1 MCNKIAA
8 NFIPNNEGL
17 FSIFHL
23 FPTCSIQVP
32 NGFPLVTPFF
42 IRGSHK
48 MVTKKVLVTIR
59 GRGGEAKKEKM
70 GVGGRER
77 HCGDSKVFDYH
88 MGVATKNLLATTQL
102 W

>member
-1 MCNKIAA
+1 
-8 NFIPNNEGL
+8 
-17 FSIFHL
+17 
-23 FPTCSIQVP
+23 
-32 NGFPLVTPFF
+32 
-42 IRGSHK
+42 

>member
-1 MCNKIAA
+1 VCNKIAS

-17 FSIFHL
+17 FYIFHL

-59 GRGGEAKKEKM
+59 GGGSKEGKN
-70 GVGGRER
+70 GGWGEGKDIVVIQR
-77 HCGDSKVFDYH
+77 F
-88 MGVATKNLLATTQL
+88 LITT
-102 W
+102 WAWRPKTF